1 MKDING
7 IVNEQGNDTDNSAAE
22 DLRYR
27 GLRILA
33 RMIAQ
38 AYLRDKCLT
47 DKGSGQTKDDIAGGT
62 S

>member
-1 MKDING
+1 MKDTAS
-7 IVNEQGNDTDNSAAE
+7 IVNETGGYRDKSGNG
-22 DLRYR
+22 DLRHQ

-38 AYLRDKCLT
+38 AYLRDRRSM
-47 DKGSGQTKDDIAGGT
+47 DKGSGQPKDDRAGGT